1 MPEVMIMRKFW
12 LTVFFVWAISGTLSS
27 GQKIE
32 TVGGVRIVHNAKGG
46 MWGKVAQV
54 TLAPVRTLG
63 DVNAPNENEAFFL
76 PANIVVD
83 AASNLY
89 VLDSGNHR
97 IQKFNPEGKYL
108 ATFGRKGQGPGEF
121 YYPSWLDI
129 DSQGYLY
136 VSDPN
141 NQRIQVLTPEGKEFK
156 TVRLVETGTGDAFST
171 TSGNLFMGPPE
182 ARFMINPEKS
192 EKTAEL
198 PRLIRQVDLKG
209 KVLEEFG
216 VPHDYKDELLNN
228 EANRIIFTVDALDQV
243 YLVFPMQNRLEK
255 YSADGHLLW
264 RADREL
270 SYSMDIQERGKL
282 ERKGQ
287 STMVMMPRINR
298 CANGIAADGRGRIWV
313 VTLNRQLTKE
323 EQAYVQVGMS
333 MSTGGERTVGYKV
346 GGNTEL
352 QNTDAYKLEIFDPEG
367 VLLGQIPADIF
378 VDGIFIYGD
387 RLFLLDKLRG
397 TKFYEYKIKG

>member
-1 MPEVMIMRKFW
+1 MPEVMVMRKYW

-32 TVGGVRIVHNAKGG
+32 MVAGVRVVHNAKGG
-46 MWGKVAQV
+46 IWGKAAQV
-54 TLAPVRTLG
+54 TLEPVRMLG

-76 PANIVVD
+76 PANIVID

-97 IQKFNPEGKYL
+97 IQKFNTAGKYL

-129 DSQGYLY
+129 DAQGYLY

-156 TVRLVETGTGDAFST
+156 TVRLVETGTGDVFST

-182 ARFMINPEKS
+182 MHFMINPEKS
-192 EKTAEL
+192 GKNAGL
-198 PRLIRQVDLKG
+198 PRLIRQLDLKG

-216 VPHDYKDELLNN
+216 APHDYKDELLNN

-255 YSADGHLLW
+255 YSADGRLLW

-270 SYSMDIQERGKL
+270 NYSMDIQERGKL

-346 GGNTEL
+346 RGNTEL

>member
-1 MPEVMIMRKFW
+1 MRKCW
-12 LTVFFVWAISGTLSS
+12 LMILFVGAISGTLSS

-32 TVGGVRIVHNAKGG
+32 TVGGVRVVHNPKGSI
-46 MWGKVAQV
+46 WGKVAQV
-54 TLAPVRTLG
+54 TLVPVRTLG

-97 IQKFNPEGKYL
+97 IQKFNPAGKYL

-156 TVRLVETGTGDAFST
+156 TVRLVETGTGNAFST

-182 ARFMINPEKS
+182 TRFMINPEKS
-192 EKTAEL
+192 GKNAGL
-198 PRLIRQVDLKG
+198 PRLIKQLDLKG
-209 KVLEEFG
+209 NILEEFG

-255 YSADGHLLW
+255 YSPDGRLLW

-270 SYSMDIQERGKL
+270 SYSTDIQERGKL

-298 CANGIAADGRGRIWV
+298 CANGVAVDGRGRIWL

-333 MSTGGERTVGYKV
+333 MSTSGERTVGYKV

-352 QNTDAYKLEIFDPEG
+352 QNTNAYKLEIFDPEG
-367 VLLGQIPADIF
+367 VLLGEIPADIF

-387 RLFLLDKLRG
+387 RLFLLDKLHG